1 MTSHFQ
7 KHMAHIEAMKPQA
20 EANMAQLRTHSIN
33 KMTAAEKAALSPA
46 ELMEARR
53 QAQIE
58 FQAAL
63 KAKKLNFKG
72 FKK

>member
-1 MTSHFQ
+1 MIPDNRDHKTL
-7 KHMAHIEAMKPQA
+7 KVQA

-33 KMTAAEKAALSPA
+33 TMTAEEKAALSPV
-46 ELMEARR
+46 ELMAARR

-58 FQAAL
+58 FQAAM
-63 KAKKLNFKG
+63 KAGKLNFKG

>member
-20 EANMAQLRTHSIN
+20 EANMVQLRTHSIN
-33 KMTAAEKAALSPA
+33 KMTAAEKASLSPA